1 MRFNCPES
9 EAITKEMNTPATEA
23 MALAATASVVFE
35 FRRNGDLALDEV
47 VHKTFRIANDTL
59 IFKNENIAQIEK
71 SYEDS
76 TYSDEHWYTLDTT
89 YTYDRFVIVGANE
102 KTMELK
108 QIIHLDDE
116 TIAPMG
122 NFIMM
127 AYPEL
132 HGKSIEITTTYTRA
146 KLPRA
151 PWVQLDFTP
160 FIDSSDRVLTWDGI
174 MMKGRGRDLHSLY
187 GQSLVFLKKSNNEQM
202 DTLFISSD
210 KGVTW
215 QSRSLNFGTDTIDT
229 YIDENGDKQYSLSK
243 ISIQHIYTTDNNLI
257 LKTTRGCYFTN
268 DALTGEYLFEP
279 GHKLSF
285 CAHYRTDTLTLR
297 HVGEKIKSCRIRRT
311 QYDISDSLWIIAGL
325 GKREVEGKYTKECQV
340 FFFRNLPDTLWG
352 ASSIDGSLFPGM
364 MPQWLKIFD
373 HAILMMTQYGMLIST
388 DQGKSWKKYQYGG
401 FAVTPTL
408 SEDAEI
414 CTLNVGNHWLIAC
427 KTGVWL
433 SKDGGITWVELNN
446 QQLKK
451 GVDSI
456 AIVDDELFAL
466 TDSGYLWKANLQELL
481 HYAESE

>member
-1 MRFNCPES
+1 MPTGFSFPSALSSVLCFCLGLALSQQVCGQTDIIANVPTMEHVYGLWKISGMRFNCPES

-210 KGVTW
+210 KG
-215 QSRSLNFGTDTIDT
+215 
-229 YIDENGDKQYSLSK
+229 K
-243 ISIQHIYTTDNNLI
+243 
-257 LKTTRGCYFTN
+257 
-268 DALTGEYLFEP
+268 
-279 GHKLSF
+279 
-285 CAHYRTDTLTLR
+285 
-297 HVGEKIKSCRIRRT
+297 RR
-311 QYDISDSLWIIAGL
+311 
-325 GKREVEGKYTKECQV
+325 
-340 FFFRNLPDTLWG
+340 
-352 ASSIDGSLFPGM
+352 
-364 MPQWLKIFD
+364 
-373 HAILMMTQYGMLIST
+373 
-388 DQGKSWKKYQYGG
+388 
-401 FAVTPTL
+401 
-408 SEDAEI
+408 
-414 CTLNVGNHWLIAC
+414 
-427 KTGVWL
+427 
-433 SKDGGITWVELNN
+433 
-446 QQLKK
+446 
-451 GVDSI
+451 
-456 AIVDDELFAL
+456 
-466 TDSGYLWKANLQELL
+466 
-481 HYAESE
+481 